1 MTFSSG
7 KNDSIYNKVVLLFL
21 GAVSDADVI
30 LLVTDVFGEPLA
42 DKKVMSRLAVS
53 SRPVVVVVNKIDL
66 AAEDGSPEMPMVSC
80 STVDAHNDDG
90 LHGELVDRED
100 NIDDEDNSSSS
111 GSSSSS
117 GRRRDREKS
126 SSSSSVALPLSMS
139 ALRSVWKQRLPL
151 STVVGVSALRG
162 EGVGPLLDTVLQ
174 HLSPGP
180 KYFPSEVLTNRDERF
195 FAAEIVREA
204 LLALFKVSVAYTL
217 MYVRIESLLR
227 PYSTCMQACIC

>member
-1 MTFSSG
+1 MMFSRG
-7 KNDSIYNKVVLLFL
+7 KSDSIYNRVVLFL

-42 DKKVMSRLAVS
+42 DEKVMSRLAVS

-66 AAEDGSPEMPMVSC
+66 AAEDGSPEMSMVSC
-80 STVDAHNDDG
+80 STVDAHYDDG
-90 LHGELVDRED
+90 LHGELVDTED
-100 NIDDEDNSSSS
+100 NIDDEDDSSSRGS
-111 GSSSSS
+111 GS

-126 SSSSSVALPLSMS
+126 SAVAVPLSMS

-151 STVVGVSALRG
+151 AAVVGVSALRG
-162 EGVGPLLDTVLQ
+162 EGVGSLLDTVLQ

-204 LLALFKVSVAYTL
+204 LLALFKVSVYPL
-217 MYVRIESLLR
+217 V
-227 PYSTCMQACIC
+227 

>member
-1 MTFSSG
+1 MTFSRG
-7 KNDSIYNKVVLLFL
+7 KSDSIYNKVVLFLFL

-42 DKKVMSRLAVS
+42 DEKVMSRLAVS

-66 AAEDGSPEMPMVSC
+66 AAEDGSPEMSMVSC
-80 STVDAHNDDG
+80 STVDALYGDG

-100 NIDDEDNSSSS
+100 NSDDEDNSSGSRGS
-111 GSSSSS
+111 GS

-126 SSSSSVALPLSMS
+126 SPSAVAVPLSMS

-151 STVVGVSALRG
+151 AAVVGVSALRG

-174 HLSPGP
+174 RLSPGP

-204 LLALFKVSVAYTL
+204 LLALFKVSVYTL
-217 MYVRIESLLR
+217 
-227 PYSTCMQACIC
+227 A

>member
-1 MTFSSG
+1 MTFSRG
-7 KNDSIYNKVVLLFL
+7 KSDSIYNRVVLFL

-42 DKKVMSRLAVS
+42 DEKVMSRLAVS

-66 AAEDGSPEMPMVSC
+66 AAEDDSPEMSMVSC
-80 STVDAHNDDG
+80 STVDALYSDG

-100 NIDDEDNSSSS
+100 NSDDEDNSSSRGS
-111 GSSSSS
+111 GS

-126 SSSSSVALPLSMS
+126 SPSAVAVPLSMS

-151 STVVGVSALRG
+151 AAVVGVSALRG
-162 EGVGPLLDTVLQ
+162 EGMGPLLDTVLQ
-174 HLSPGP
+174 RLSPGP

-204 LLALFKVSVAYTL
+204 LLALFKVSVYPLA
-217 MYVRIESLLR
+217 
-227 PYSTCMQACIC
+227 

>member
-1 MTFSSG
+1 MTFSRG
-7 KNDSIYNKVVLLFL
+7 KSDSIYNKVVLFLFL

-42 DKKVMSRLAVS
+42 DEKVMSRLAVS

-66 AAEDGSPEMPMVSC
+66 AAEDGSPEMSMVSC
-80 STVDAHNDDG
+80 STVDALYGDG

-100 NIDDEDNSSSS
+100 NSDDEDNSSGSRGS
-111 GSSSSS
+111 GS

-126 SSSSSVALPLSMS
+126 SPSAVAVPLSMS

-151 STVVGVSALRG
+151 AAVVGVSALRG

-174 HLSPGP
+174 RLSPGP

-204 LLALFKVSVAYTL
+204 LLALFKVSVYPLA
-217 MYVRIESLLR
+217 
-227 PYSTCMQACIC
+227 

>member
-1 MTFSSG
+1 MTFSRG
-7 KNDSIYNKVVLLFL
+7 KSDSIYNKVVLFLFL

-42 DKKVMSRLAVS
+42 DEKVMSRLAVS

-66 AAEDGSPEMPMVSC
+66 AAEDGSPEMSMVSC
-80 STVDAHNDDG
+80 STVDALYSDG

-100 NIDDEDNSSSS
+100 NSDDEDNSSGSRGS
-111 GSSSSS
+111 GS

-126 SSSSSVALPLSMS
+126 SPSAVAVPLSMS

-151 STVVGVSALRG
+151 AAVVGVSALRG

-174 HLSPGP
+174 RLSPGP

-204 LLALFKVSVAYTL
+204 LLALFKVSVYTL
-217 MYVRIESLLR
+217 
-227 PYSTCMQACIC
+227 A